1 MSYRTHAFQVFRLYS
16 KLIFR
21 EFKPGKVA
29 ILSRSGS
36 LCYETVASTSKAQLG
51 QRTVIGIGGDRMP
64 GTTYIDALEM
74 LANDP
79 TTEGTLLLRMG

>member
-1 MSYRTHAFQVFRLYS
+1 MPFKYFSSTS

-51 QRTVIGIGGDRMP
+51 QSTVIGIGGDRMP

-79 TTEGTLLLRMG
+79 TTEGKLPLRMG